1 MKPNY
6 KRIFNDILALK
17 YPEKQLICLPILN
30 KNELS
35 FSDIVN
41 LNNLIF
47 NDQSIET
54 KKLNAHYK
62 VYDKQT
68 ILKILK
74 YQKDN
79 QLNNKET
86 ATHFNLSRNTIYGWK
101 KKINEVN

>member
-6 KRIFNDILALK
+6 KRIFNDILELK
-17 YPEKQLICLPILN
+17 YPEKQLVCLPILN
-30 KNELS
+30 KDELS

-47 NDQSIET
+47 NDQSRET
-54 KKLNAHYK
+54 KKLNAQYK

-68 ILKILK
+68 IFKILK

-79 QLNNKET
+79 QLNNLET
-86 ATHFNLSRNTIYGWK
+86 AAHFKLSRNTIYVWK
-101 KKINEVN
+101 KKFNKMN